1 MSIKVNTIIGA
12 EPKTPKN
19 QTFVDIRFDLTED
32 SQPSNDALYSKST
45 QTDLQSS
52 IDEGAVMNSIR
63 NIFNTTPGE
72 KILNPEFGV
81 NLTQWLFEPANEQ
94 NAREIGEAIQAGINR
109 FEPRVLLTHVTVIAD
124 KNKDQYVIQLA
135 IQIPSLNITRTYD
148 AALQQ
153 WGFEFLTENE

>member
-1 MSIKVNTIIGA
+1 MSIKLNKISAG
-12 EPKTPKN
+12 EPKEPRKQMYTD
-19 QTFVDIRFDLTED
+19 VRFDLAED
-32 SQPSNDALYSKST
+32 THPRNDALYSKST
-45 QTDLQSS
+45 QTDLYVS
-52 IDEGAVMNSIR
+52 IDEGAIMNSIQ

-94 NAREIGEAIQAGINR
+94 NAREIGEAIQEGLGR
-109 FEPRVLLTHVTVIAD
+109 FEPRVLLTHVSVIAD
-124 KNKDQYVIQLA
+124 KSRNQFLIQLA